1 MTHVNETKMQ
11 VNATK
16 TQVNETVT
24 NQILSNGA
32 RGPPMMMTAF
42 ALTKFILTHPATFMD
57 HRKMSADEQRYV
69 RPPRQYEL
77 PLFREG
83 MQYSTSNEPYLRP
96 TRHCNPREPE
106 VIAMAN
112 ELGAYEL
119 PDYEFAEAAYWFVK
133 ENIQFEMCA
142 FDSAG
147 MTLTRGTGT
156 CFHYISLFNALCR
169 AAGIKARYKLF
180 AMNYDRYTGGRGGGG
195 VDPVWDGLYNSLG
208 YLMSEAEAE
217 VCIDGAWIVAHP
229 ATSAELQAA
238 KGLPITKLGE
248 DSIGIFFD
256 AVPGTIRRVE
266 SIPSKMDW
274 GMKTLLRLSPASLE
288 RVAVA
293 YQRATTYGRQV
304 IAETGGRDAYDN
316 MARERLKLSPPTIVV
331 TDDAALVF
339 EA

>member
-1 MTHVNETKMQ
+1 MAQ
-11 VNATK
+11 VNKTK
-16 TQVNETVT
+16 TQVNETKTHVNET
-24 NQILSNGA
+24 VKNQSSSNGA

-42 ALTKFILTHPATFMD
+42 ALTRFILTHPVAFMD

-77 PLFREG
+77 PSFREG
-83 MQYSTSNEPYLRP
+83 MKYSTSNEPYLRP

-119 PDYEFAEAAYWFVK
+119 PDYEFAEATYWFVK

-147 MTLTRGTGT
+147 TTLTRGTGT

-195 VDPVWDGLYNSLG
+195 VDPLWDDLYNSLG

-217 VCIDGAWIVAHP
+217 VCLDGAWTVAHP

-238 KGLPITKLGE
+238 RGLPITKLGE

-256 AVPGTIRRVE
+256 AVPGTIQQVE
-266 SIPSKMDW
+266 SIPLGVDW
-274 GMKTLLRLSPASLE
+274 GTNLLLRITPATPE

-293 YQRATTYGRQV
+293 YQRAAMYGRQV
-304 IAETGGRDAYDN
+304 IAEAGGRDAYDN
-316 MARERLKLSPPTIVV
+316 MARERLRLSSPTIAAK
-331 TDDAALVF
+331 DDTALVF
-339 EA
+339 ED